1 MAMEETGNTGVH
13 VTRSE
18 KNNLVVLKM
27 PVGSSTDVLLF
38 RDDLRL
44 PPYIPTLQLTSS
56 EQ

>member
-18 KNNLVVLKM
+18 KNNFVVLKR

-38 RDDLRL
+38 RDDLTL
-44 PPYIPTLQLTSS
+44 PPLYPNFATNL
-56 EQ
+56 

>member
-44 PPYIPTLQLTSS
+44 PPLHPDVATNP
-56 EQ
+56 